1 MTKFHAIKT
10 EIDGITFASR
20 KEARRYSEL
29 RLLERA
35 KAISGL
41 ELQPVYRLE
50 VNGTLICKYLPDFRY
65 IQDGKL
71 VVEDVKSDPTKT
83 PVYRIKKKLLAAL
96 FGIDV
101 QEI

>member
-1 MTKFHAIKT
+1 MTKFRAIRT
-10 EIDGITFASR
+10 EVDGITFASR

-29 RLLERA
+29 KLLERA
-35 KAISGL
+35 KQISGL

-50 VNGTLICKYLPDFRY
+50 VNGALICKYLPDFRY

-96 FGIDV
+96 FGIEV
-101 QEI
+101 KEV